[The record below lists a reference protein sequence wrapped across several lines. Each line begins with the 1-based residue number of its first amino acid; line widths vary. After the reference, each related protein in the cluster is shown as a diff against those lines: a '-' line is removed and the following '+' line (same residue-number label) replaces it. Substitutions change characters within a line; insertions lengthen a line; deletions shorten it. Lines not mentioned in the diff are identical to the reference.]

1 MARDGDPAKEPD
13 NQDGCR
19 ISKKQVRQIGTS
31 LAGLAEMFVRASNLI
46 ESSVRSITSQ
56 LANIK
61 VGSGKA
67 KGAGEGSKS
76 TSDVTYT
83 PTENLEKSAAKIAK
97 KQQSE
102 AIKSAG
108 EMLNVRANLAEQ
120 EEKEIIKAAM
130 RGLSVRNAIRLAA
143 EDEATAAAQQEE
155 KEIIK
160 AAMRGLSARN
170 AIRLA
175 AEKAETKAKADEEKE
190 IIKAAINGQK
200 ARDRIRKAEEK
211 QKKDERKQIEKQEN
225 EIYKQAPIAFT
236 IGKTLGFFV
245 ANLSDVIIESG
256 NYLKGIDKSFFK
268 NISTRFLRPNYS
280 DSKEKSSELAQ
291 REPVKPQ
298 EIPEEYDALAEAE
311 AEISDAY
318 QSEVDFIKAQEDAIA
333 NSTAALEGFSDAIN
347 NADDA
352 LISRIAAEEDL
363 APKAAKRG
371 EVEAPAMDG
380 SAPTLILDPDPPV
393 TPKVEAPC
401 PVTPKVEAPA
411 PVTPK
416 VEAPCPV
423 TPKVEAPCPVTPKV
437 EAPAPVTPKVEAPA
451 PVTPKVE
458 APAPVTPEKEE
469 SPEKQKPKGFA
480 TGGEAM
486 GTDTVPAMLTPGEI
500 VVNKKASKKY
510 GPLLNAINSGK
521 VGGFARGGFVGS
533 VAGGIGRIGQ
543 GVAGIVGAAGRGA
556 AGAASG
562 FASGLDASGYQAAA
576 NAVRVFSTA
585 ISASSVVATTSIK
598 GLSTGLQA
606 LSVGVVGPVDMFN
619 KLVGFAGSF
628 VEAVNP
634 ALMQQLSLAFKDLQA
649 VIGAGL
655 QPIIAAAI
663 PIVRAFA
670 DKLQPVMQAL
680 MPTFDK
686 LAQSMIKM
694 SGPIITILI
703 EAFGALEPVITQIS
717 SAIEAWASILTF
729 FTPIISSAFKEIVY
743 RVTSLATTFQW
754 LVGKI
759 ISWIPGTG
767 NLGKNLMES
776 ADASQKT
783 ADAYYSGASTVQKA
797 IKANVKPGASAGAAA
812 RQASFTGIS
821 EFGRNLMQQAFSS
834 STQAAALKTAEY
846 TEKTYNELTKMNAQM
861 AQNNPARA
869 VQGVRR

>member
-1 MARDGDPAKEPD
+1 MARDGDPAKESG

-130 RGLSVRNAIRLAA
+130 RGLSVRNAIRLAAEDEATAAAQQEEKEIIKAAMRGLSARNAIRLAA

-298 EIPEEYDALAEAE
+298 EIPEEYDGLEKAHESLAEAE

-318 QSEVDFIKAQEDAIA
+318 QSDIDFIKAQEDAIA

-371 EVEAPAMDG
+371 EVEAPA
-380 SAPTLILDPDPPV
+380 PV
-393 TPKVEAPC
+393 TPEIK
-401 PVTPKVEAPA
+401 APA

-416 VEAPCPV
+416 VEAP
-423 TPKVEAPCPVTPKV
+423 T
-437 EAPAPVTPKVEAPA
+437 
-451 PVTPKVE
+451 
-458 APAPVTPEKEE
+458 PVTPEKEE
-469 SPEKQKPKGFA
+469 SPEKQKTKGFA

-510 GPLLNAINSGK
+510 GPLLNAINSGR
-521 VGGFARGGFVGS
+521 VGGFARGGIVGP
-533 VAGGIGRIGQ
+533 VAGAIGA
-543 GVAGIVGAAGRGA
+543 VGRGA
-556 AGAASG
+556 ARATSG
-562 FASGLDASGYQAAA
+562 FASGLDASGYTAAA
-576 NAVRVFSTA
+576 NAIR
-585 ISASSVVATTSIK
+585 
-598 GLSTGLQA
+598 GLSRAIPAATSGFQT
-606 LSVGVVGPVDMFN
+606 LSVGLVGPVDMFN

-767 NLGKNLMES
+767 NLGKNLMKS

-846 TEKTYNELTKMNAQM
+846 SEKTYNELAKMNAQLGR
-861 AQNNPARA
+861 ANPAAPAR
-869 VQGVRR
+869 GVRGGP